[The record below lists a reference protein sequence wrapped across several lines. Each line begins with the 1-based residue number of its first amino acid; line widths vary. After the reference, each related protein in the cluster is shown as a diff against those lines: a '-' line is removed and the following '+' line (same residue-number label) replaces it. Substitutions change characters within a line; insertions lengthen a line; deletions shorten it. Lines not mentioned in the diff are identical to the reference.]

1 MPSLSIPFQ
10 FGAVDEVA
18 PGATA
23 GGGAYFMR
31 RKRWMA
37 FVCILLVFM
46 L

>member
-1 MPSLSIPFQ
+1 MPSLSVPFQ
-10 FGAVDEVA
+10 FGSTNEGA
-18 PGATA
+18 PGATQ

>member
-10 FGAVDEVA
+10 FGSVDEAA

-37 FVCILLVFM
+37 LALLV
-46 L
+46 LVLL